1 MSNSK
6 TDIHPVIY
14 LLGIVIGVYLIYWF
28 TVLLIRVIVFLGYN
42 WLFFLDNLLMF
53 GNFNPVVIWGLFGLF
68 IGSIFGVTI
77 AVKKYKLSKTLI
89 LYPTALVLILIGI
102 MCFVNKPTI
111 VVGTYIAPENPV
123 SNTTTV
129 TPTTPKY
136 YYTTAANVKVRIGPS
151 IKKSILFSLK
161 PGVEVQVISRGYF
174 DSNKI
179 EWAKVKI
186 NDREGYLRLASI
198 RYFRYEK

>member
-14 LLGIVIGVYLIYWF
+14 LLGIVLGVYLIYWF

-42 WLFFLDNLLMF
+42 WLFFLDNLLMI

-68 IGSIFGVTI
+68 IGSIFGVII

-89 LYPTALVLILIGI
+89 LYPIVLVAILISI
-102 MCFVNKPTI
+102 MCFVNKPTS
-111 VVGTYIAPENPV
+111 VAGTYISPENQV
-123 SNTTTV
+123 SNTT
-129 TPTTPKY
+129 PTNPATRKY
-136 YYTTAANVKVRIGPS
+136 YYITIANVKVRTGPS
-151 IKKSILFSLK
+151 IKKAILFSLK
-161 PGVEVQVISRGYF
+161 KGAEVQVLNVGYF

-179 EWAKVKI
+179 EWAKIKS
-186 NDREGYLRLASI
+186 NDREGYLRFSAMQFS
-198 RYFRYEK
+198 RYEE